1 MFVMLKEHIWVRK
14 MQAILANNRLMKK
27 RILILGASSDIGIS
41 LVRKCIEEGYFV
53 YAHYNSRKTE
63 LSKLSKSNLYLFK
76 SNFLNFNDTRVN
88 QLIKKLKNK
97 KISHIINLIG
107 YIDNVNYLRSNL
119 KNMILTLKVNT
130 LIPNLIIKE
139 LLPHMLKVEFG
150 RILNCSSIGVKF
162 GGGENTYNYSLSK
175 HTLEFIPSY
184 LKKLSRKNILINNI
198 RIGVTNT
205 KLHSKIKNKNKFL
218 KKRTKLIPIGR
229 IGEIDEMVKYIL
241 FLISKKNTYL
251 TNETITVSGG
261 E

>member
-1 MFVMLKEHIWVRK
+1 
-14 MQAILANNRLMKK
+14 MKK
-27 RILILGASSDIGIS
+27 KILILGASSDIGIS

-53 YAHYNSRKTE
+53 YAHYNSTKKE
-63 LSKLSKSNLYLFK
+63 LSKFPKNELHLFK
-76 SNFLNFNDTRVN
+76 SNFLNFSDKQIN
-88 QLIKKLKNK
+88 QLVKNLKNK
-97 KISHIINLIG
+97 KISYIVNLIG
-107 YIDNVNYLRSNL
+107 YIDNVDYLRSNL

-139 LLPHMLKVEFG
+139 LLPYMLKIEFG

-184 LKKLSRKNILINNI
+184 LKKLSRKNIFINNI

-205 KLHSKIKNKNKFL
+205 KLHSKINNKNKFL
-218 KKRTKLIPIGR
+218 KKRAELIPVGR
-229 IGEIDEMVKYIL
+229 IGKIDEMTKYIL

-251 TNETITVSGG
+251 TNETIAVSGG